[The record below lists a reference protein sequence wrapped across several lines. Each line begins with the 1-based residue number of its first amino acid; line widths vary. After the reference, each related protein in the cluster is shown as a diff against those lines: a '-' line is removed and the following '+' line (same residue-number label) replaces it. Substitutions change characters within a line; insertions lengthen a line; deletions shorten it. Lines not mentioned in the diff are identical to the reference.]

1 MQIFVSCPPGVAD
14 LTAAELRSCGATDT
28 REFKLGVQAEGSL
41 EVAYRACF
49 WSRTASRVLLPLGTF
64 PAATQEQ
71 LYEGISAI
79 DWQQHVNPK
88 GTLAIDFAGASSG
101 ITHTH
106 FGALKTKD
114 AIVDQFRVSPRGAA
128 PREPQQP

>member
-14 LTAAELRSCGATDT
+14 LTAAELRSCGATDVS
-28 REFKLGVQAEGSL
+28 EFKLGVQAEGSL
-41 EVAYRACF
+41 EAAYRACL

-71 LYEGISAI
+71 LYEGISSI
-79 DWQQHVNPK
+79 DWQQHVATT
-88 GTLAIDFAGASSG
+88 GTLAIDFAGSSSG

-114 AIVDQFRVSPRGAA
+114 AIVRSEERRVG
-128 PREPQQP
+128 